1 MRFEKVILLAL
12 LGASGVVSAFPTAEN
27 LAKLMSKKSTTGDKE
42 CPFAAI
48 QNGVEKAIKKRS
60 LLDPLS
66 SPIQVTGEHSFVP
79 PDFASGDQRGPCPGL
94 NALANHGYIPHNG
107 VVSLAEV
114 IPAINEVWGMGADLG
129 LVLSVMGTVWVGN
142 PLSINPSFSIAGESP
157 AVESLLGNL
166 FGILGVPRGL
176 NGSHNFIESD
186 SSPFRDDL
194 YLTGDAWTLNLTKF
208 QGLYDMSTDGTF
220 SMDLIAEFAK
230 NRYEESV
237 ATNPNFYYGPFT
249 GAIARNAGYI
259 FAGRLFRNHSVE
271 NPDGV
276 LTKDVL
282 KSIFGVSGSDD
293 ALQYNYGYERIP
305 ENWYRRPTDFG
316 LVDLNLDL
324 LNFAA
329 QYPELLNIGGNLGAV
344 NTFAGVDISNL
355 TGGVLNAANLLK
367 DNNLLCFV
375 FEIVKTV
382 SPNALTNLYS
392 TIAAPLELATNL
404 VATTLLNLS
413 CPAFE
418 DMTYNGEPL
427 WEGLQGAFPGAGWA
441 QAAL

>member
-1 MRFEKVILLAL
+1 MRFENIMLSALLA
-12 LGASGVVSAFPTAEN
+12 ASAVSAFPTAEN
-27 LAKLMSKKSTTGDKE
+27 LGKLMSIKPTTGDKR
-42 CPFAAI
+42 CPFAEI
-48 QNGVEKAIKKRS
+48 QNGIEKAIKKRS

-107 VVSLAEV
+107 VVSLAEA

-129 LVLSVMGTVWVGN
+129 LVLSVMGTLWVGN
-142 PLSINPSFSIAGESP
+142 PLSIDPRFSIAGESP
-157 AVESLLGNL
+157 AVQSLLGNL
-166 FGILGVPRGL
+166 FGIIGVPRGL

-194 YLTGDAWTLNLTKF
+194 YVTGDAWTLNLTKF
-208 QGLYDMSTDGTF
+208 RDFSDMSTDGTF

-230 NRYEESV
+230 NRYEESIT
-237 ATNPNFYYGPFT
+237 TNPNFYYGPFT

-271 NPDGV
+271 NPEGV

-324 LNFAA
+324 LNFAT
-329 QYPELLNIGGNLGAV
+329 QYPELLNIGGNVGAV
-344 NTFAGVDISNL
+344 NTFTGVDISNL
-355 TGGVLNAANLLK
+355 TGGVLNAADLLK
-367 DNNLLCFV
+367 DNNLLCLV

-404 VATTLLNLS
+404 VATTLLDLS

-427 WEGLQGAFPGAGWA
+427 WDGLQSVFPGAGWA
-441 QAAL
+441 KAAL